1 MWNRD
6 TNWHQC
12 SIISVEIL
20 RNYNPSLVRSLSED
34 ITYLC
39 VVSSNGD
46 IINDNMM
53 LEPVVE
59 FVGAKRVDVAS
70 PEYTHAKHP
79 SLLHLQCFLEGE
91 QIALELTASPKL
103 GLSKHNLIPAIQP
116 DKKFFFEES
125 AKATLQSWL
134 SFRYRRQDLPQSFVS
149 RTLPVW
155 AYLKR
160 EGKKHAAHVMGYW
173 ISYDPR
179 NDEIAPH
186 VPYTFSLY
194 IVYSSR
200 HREAKEQAESLTAEI
215 RSHFDAWKK
224 MVKDAGEI
232 ELNECEA
239 YGEDC
244 FTLAD
249 LQNCVYF
256 NLEQAA
262 SHVVTVQENK
272 EPEDAGKV

>member
-1 MWNRD
+1 
-6 TNWHQC
+6 
-12 SIISVEIL
+12 
-20 RNYNPSLVRSLSED
+20 
-34 ITYLC
+34 
-39 VVSSNGD
+39 
-46 IINDNMM
+46 
-53 LEPVVE
+53 
-59 FVGAKRVDVAS
+59 
-70 PEYTHAKHP
+70 
-79 SLLHLQCFLEGE
+79 
-91 QIALELTASPKL
+91 LELKASPKL

-125 AKATLQSWL
+125 AKATLQTWL

-160 EGKKHAAHVMGYW
+160 EGKKHAAHVRGYW

-179 NDEIAPH
+179 NDEIEAH
-186 VPYTFSLY
+186 VPYSFSLY
-194 IVYSSR
+194 VVYSSR
-200 HREAKEQAESLTAEI
+200 HSEAQEQAEALTADI
-215 RSHFDAWKK
+215 RSHFPAWQK

-239 YGEDC
+239 YAEDC

-256 NLEQAA
+256 NLEQVLNHGAGI
-262 SHVVTVQENK
+262 QENR
-272 EPEDAGKV
+272 EPEDSGKI